1 VINEKNICT
10 PRPDK
15 NISKTQRKRHSRR
28 AAIEPV
34 IGHLKSDYRMNRN
47 FLKGVIGDEI
57 NVLLAA
63 AAMNFKRVMN
73 LWKQRLINFMLKFVF
88 ETLFYNQGL
97 KLTF

>member
-1 VINEKNICT
+1 
-10 PRPDK
+10 
-15 NISKTQRKRHSRR
+15 
-28 AAIEPV
+28 V

-47 FLKGVIGDEI
+47 FLKGVTGDQM
-57 NVLLAA
+57 NVLLSE

-73 LWKQRLINFMLKFVF
+73 LWKQRLINFILKVVF

>member
-1 VINEKNICT
+1 M
-10 PRPDK
+10 
-15 NISKTQRKRHSRR
+15 
-28 AAIEPV
+28 
-34 IGHLKSDYRMNRN
+34 KSACSN
-47 FLKGVIGDEI
+47 LVIGDEM

-73 LWKQRLINFMLKFVF
+73 LWKQRLINFILKIVF

>member
-1 VINEKNICT
+1 M
-10 PRPDK
+10 
-15 NISKTQRKRHSRR
+15 
-28 AAIEPV
+28 

-47 FLKGVIGDEI
+47 FLKGIMGDEM
-57 NVLLAA
+57 NVLLSA

-73 LWKQRLINFMLKFVF
+73 LWKQRLINFILKIVF